1 MKLIIKFGGTSVGS
15 AERIENVGQI
25 IKENS
30 KENQLV
36 VVTSALGETTDYL
49 VEIMEKAPK
58 GDNCEKIIE
67 KLEED
72 HSEII
77 ENLIKNDQIKN
88 GIKEDT
94 QKMFEVLKKLVD
106 GIITLKQTT
115 PKSNDQILSYG
126 ERLAAPILAAK
137 LQEIGLNSIA
147 LTGGDAGIITDD
159 KFGEASPLIKL
170 TKHRLQKNLEAKIDD
185 GLIPV
190 ITGFIGKTQEEEI
203 TTIGRGGSDYTATLL
218 GACLNFD
225 EIWIMTDVDGL
236 LSTDPR
242 ILDYAKVI
250 PNLSYEEASEMAVM
264 GAKSMHPRA
273 LEPAKESN
281 TPVRIKNSFNKE
293 SNGTLINDSVIINEK
308 EIAKAVTRING
319 IAMINVTGMNMT
331 GNPGIAGQIFSILGR
346 NEINIIMISQ
356 SISESNIT
364 FLINKSALTKALS
377 VLEIGLLNK
386 EIVKEIKFEDEV
398 SVIAIVGAGMKGTHG
413 VASRLFNAISKKEI
427 NVKMIAQGSSQLNLS
442 FVVNESDSVEAIK
455 SLHDE
460 FIKK

>member
-1 MKLIIKFGGTSVGS
+1 MKIVIKFGGTSVGNT
-15 AERIENVGQI
+15 ERIENVARI

-30 KENQLV
+30 TENQLII
-36 VVTSALGETTDYL
+36 VTSALGETTDYL
-49 VEIMEKAPK
+49 IEIIEKAPK
-58 GDNCEKIIE
+58 GDNCDEILVNLEKYHNE
-67 KLEED
+67 T
-72 HSEII
+72 I
-77 ENLIKNDQIKN
+77 ENSIKNDHVKN
-88 GIKEDT
+88 DVKERT
-94 QKMFEVLKKLVD
+94 QKMFDALKKSVE
-106 GIITLKQTT
+106 GIITLKQAT

-137 LQEIGLNSIA
+137 LEDMGLNSIA

-159 KFGEASPLIKL
+159 KFGEATPLIKL
-170 TKHRLQKNLEAKIDD
+170 TKHRLQNNLDSKIEK
-185 GLIPV
+185 GIIPV

-218 GACLNFD
+218 GACLNVD

-236 LSTDPR
+236 LSADPR
-242 ILDYAKVI
+242 ILENTKVI
-250 PNLSYEEASEMAVM
+250 TNLSYEEATEMAVM

-273 LEPAKESN
+273 LEPAKEAN
-281 TPVRIKNSFNKE
+281 IPVRIKNSFNKK
-293 SNGTLINDSVIINEK
+293 SDGTLINDTVIVNEK

-319 IAMINVTGMNMT
+319 IAMINVTGMNMA

-364 FLINKSALTKALS
+364 FLINKSKLTKALS

-398 SVIAIVGAGMKGTHG
+398 SVVSIVGAGMKGTHG

-427 NVKMIAQGSSQLNLS
+427 NIKMIAQGSSELNLS
-442 FVVNESDSVEAIK
+442 FVVNESDSIEAIK

>member
-30 KENQLV
+30 KENQLI

-67 KLEED
+67 KLEEY
-72 HSEII
+72 HSEVI

-115 PKSNDQILSYG
+115 PKSNDQILSHG

-159 KFGEASPLIKL
+159 KFGEASPLMKL

-218 GACLNFD
+218 GA
-225 EIWIMTDVDGL
+225 
-236 LSTDPR
+236 
-242 ILDYAKVI
+242 
-250 PNLSYEEASEMAVM
+250 
-264 GAKSMHPRA
+264 
-273 LEPAKESN
+273 
-281 TPVRIKNSFNKE
+281 
-293 SNGTLINDSVIINEK
+293 
-308 EIAKAVTRING
+308 
-319 IAMINVTGMNMT
+319 
-331 GNPGIAGQIFSILGR
+331 
-346 NEINIIMISQ
+346 
-356 SISESNIT
+356 
-364 FLINKSALTKALS
+364 
-377 VLEIGLLNK
+377 
-386 EIVKEIKFEDEV
+386 
-398 SVIAIVGAGMKGTHG
+398 
-413 VASRLFNAISKKEI
+413 
-427 NVKMIAQGSSQLNLS
+427 
-442 FVVNESDSVEAIK
+442 
-455 SLHDE
+455 
-460 FIKK
+460 